1 MTLPVLIPVNRLD
14 QAKGR
19 LAPLLTEAER
29 EELSLITAETVAHAA
44 GPAAVI
50 LTADPRVR
58 ERMAGRYRVLEE
70 DPALRGLNAQL
81 EGAIARLRAD
91 GTLGERLLILHADLP
106 LVRDWTLE
114 TLDAEDPGPGS
125 VVMVRSRDGG
135 TNAMLL
141 HPPGRFALAYGPGS
155 FERHAAAARAAGL
168 RVVESENR
176 ELVLDLDTP
185 ADVAELLRTA
195 RGQQTAAGHY
205 LLAIGADRRLA
216 GAHA

>member
-91 GTLGERLLILHADLP
+91 GTVGERLLILHADLP

-185 ADVAELLRTA
+185 GDVAELLRTA

>member
-1 MTLPVLIPVNRLD
+1 MTLPVLVPVNRLD

-19 LAPLLTEAER
+19 LAPLLSEAER
-29 EELSLITAETVAHAA
+29 EELALITAETVAHAA
-44 GPAAVI
+44 GEAAII
-50 LTADPRVR
+50 LTADPRIR
-58 ERMAGRYRVLEE
+58 ARMAGRYRVLAE
-70 DPALRGLNAQL
+70 DPALTGLNAQL
-81 EGAIARLRAD
+81 EGAVAKLRAD
-91 GTLGERLLILHADLP
+91 GTVGDRLLILHADLP
-106 LVRDWTLE
+106 FVRGWTIEALE
-114 TLDAEDPGPGS
+114 GEDPGPES

-155 FERHAAAARAAGL
+155 FARHVAAARAAGL

-205 LLAIGADRRLA
+205 LLAIGADRRLGVTQA
-216 GAHA
+216 

>member
-1 MTLPVLIPVNRLD
+1 MTLPVLIPVNRLE

-29 EELSLITAETVAHAA
+29 EELALITAETVAHAA
-44 GPAAVI
+44 GADAII
-50 LTADPRVR
+50 LTADPRVA
-58 ERMAGRYRVLEE
+58 ERMAGRYRVLGE
-70 DPALRGLNAQL
+70 DPAVQGLNAQL
-81 EGAIARLRAD
+81 ERAIERLRAD
-91 GTLGERLLILHADLP
+91 GTVADRLLILHADLP
-106 LVRDWTLE
+106 LVRGWTVA
-114 TLDAEDPGPGS
+114 TLAEEDDGPGC

-141 HPPGRFALAYGPGS
+141 HPPGRFRLAYGPGS

-168 RVVESENR
+168 RVIESPNR
-176 ELVLDLDTP
+176 ELQLDLDTP
-185 ADVAELLRTA
+185 ADVAALLATA

-216 GAHA
+216 AAQT

>member
-1 MTLPVLIPVNRLD
+1 MLPVLIPVNRLD

-29 EELSLITAETVAHAA
+29 EELTLITAETVAHAA
-44 GPAAVI
+44 GPAAII
-50 LTADPRVR
+50 LAADPRVR

-81 EGAIARLRAD
+81 ERAIERLRAE
-91 GTLGERLLILHADLP
+91 GAVGERLLILHADLP
-106 LVRDWTLE
+106 LVRASTIEALA
-114 TLDAEDPGPGS
+114 AEDDGPGC
-125 VVMVRSRDGG
+125 VVLVRSGDGG

-141 HPPGRFALAYGPGS
+141 HPPGRFPLAYGPGS
-155 FERHAAAARAAGL
+155 FARHAEAALAAGL
-168 RVVESENR
+168 RVIESPNR
-176 ELVLDLDTP
+176 ELRLDLDTP
-185 ADVAELLRTA
+185 ADVAELLRSE

-216 GAHA
+216 AAGP

>member
-1 MTLPVLIPVNRLD
+1 VSLPVLIPVNRLD
-14 QAKGR
+14 RAKGR

-44 GPAAVI
+44 GAAAVI

-58 ERMAGRYRVLEE
+58 ERMAGRYRVLDE
-70 DPALRGLNAQL
+70 DPAVAGLNAQL
-81 EGAIARLRAD
+81 EAAIARLRAD
-91 GTLGERLLILHADLP
+91 GTIADRLLILHADLP
-106 LVRDWTLE
+106 LVRGWTIE

-125 VVMVRSRDGG
+125 AVLVRSADGG
-135 TNAMLL
+135 TNALLL
-141 HPPGRFALAYGPGS
+141 HPPGRFPLAYGPGS
-155 FERHAAAARAAGL
+155 FERHAAAARAAGM
-168 RVVESENR
+168 RVIESDNR
-176 ELVLDLDTP
+176 ELKLDLDTP

-216 GAHA
+216 EARA